1 MKKEIVTVLFFLPF
15 AFLIDRAQATMQS
28 PLSCPT
34 KFVGLVEDIKEIEST
49 GFQKIEVSF
58 KVLQNLKGE
67 TFASKKIQIVKDG
80 PVEFKNGKTYQ
91 VETRDQWL
99 CKVGVVSSN

>member
-34 KFVGLVEDIKEIEST
+34 KICGTCGRK
-49 GFQKIEVSF
+49 
-58 KVLQNLKGE
+58 
-67 TFASKKIQIVKDG
+67 QINSIDRIPKD
-80 PVEFKNGKTYQ
+80 
-91 VETRDQWL
+91 
-99 CKVGVVSSN
+99 